1 MNSILR
7 NLGNRRFRI
16 STLAYAG
23 IGGAVA
29 LTVGASLVGWFSF
42 DRVGNVQS
50 KVNDGSVPELAASF
64 GVAQFAGSLVAAA
77 PRLASAATP
86 EEFERVSSEITES
99 YRLFELEL
107 ASLEE
112 RSLQPFEHIR
122 KRADSL
128 LANIEEIEDDKV
140 EFFELEQVLTELQ
153 AELSDVR
160 TRLGNTLVPAI
171 DDQLFYTLTGY
182 RGLDQKPD
190 PRVVYLSEG
199 EFSQYRYLS
208 ELQADANIATELLS
222 NAFIATDPNSIE
234 PLRERFE
241 AALGRVQRNLDA
253 LEGSQFHT
261 DIAPLFARISDLGI
275 GAEGEFNLVER
286 QLRLRAHEQDLL
298 TSNRD
303 IALQLVA
310 DVNVLVT
317 TAEASAGEATQE
329 ASQAILTAR
338 TLLLVIG
345 ALSVVGALL
354 IAWLFIGRILL
365 SRLEKLSTWMRR
377 MADGDLE
384 ARVEIGG
391 RDEVADMAAA
401 LEVFRRHALEV
412 QRLNLV
418 EKLAEDLQ
426 GKNAELERV
435 LEELNRAQDQ
445 IVASQK
451 LAALGELTAGVAHE
465 IKNPLNFVKNFSE
478 ASEDLI
484 EELSEILNESGPTLS
499 EEDQDL
505 VKEISDDLAGN
516 FERIRSHGARANR
529 IVEDMLRMNR
539 ETGDRQPTDINL
551 LLDEYAGLAFHSA
564 RASDTNFQ
572 LEIKQDLD
580 PGLGI
585 IDVIPQDLG
594 RVFLNII
601 GNSCHATDERRQSL
615 MGTQQGADYAPT
627 IWLTT
632 RRKEDVAE
640 IRFKDNGPGIPPEVV
655 DRIFNPFF
663 TTKPTGKGT
672 GLGLSICSD
681 IVREHGGDIQVTS
694 EPGEY
699 TEMVITLPLVAQV
712 PEQTETPGAQGLT
725 APV

>member
-182 RGLDQKPD
+182 RDLDQKPD
-190 PRVVYLSEG
+190 PRAVYLSEG

-317 TAEASAGEATQE
+317 TAEASAGEATEE

-365 SRLEKLSTWMRR
+365 SRLEKLSNWMRR

-478 ASEDLI
+478 ASEELI

-585 IDVIPQDLG
+585 IEVIPQDLG
-594 RVFLNII
+594 RVFLNIV

-640 IRFKDNGPGIPPEVV
+640 IRFKDNGPGIPSEVI

-699 TEMVITLPLVAQV
+699 TEMVITLPLIAQV

>member
-7 NLGNRRFRI
+7 YLGNRRFRI
-16 STLAYAG
+16 STLAYVG

-29 LTVGASLVGWFSF
+29 LTLGASLVGWFSF

-182 RGLDQKPD
+182 RGLDDKPD

-208 ELQADANIATELLS
+208 ELHADANIATELLS

-241 AALGRVQRNLDA
+241 AAFGRVQRNLDA
-253 LEGSQFHT
+253 LEGTQFHT

-286 QLRLRAHEQDLL
+286 QLRLRALEQELL
-298 TSNRD
+298 ASNRD

-310 DVNVLVT
+310 DVDVLVT
-317 TAEASAGEATQE
+317 TAEASAGDATQE

-365 SRLEKLSTWMRR
+365 SRLEKLSNWMRR

-478 ASEDLI
+478 ASEELI

-594 RVFLNII
+594 RVFLNIV

>member
-29 LTVGASLVGWFSF
+29 LTVGASLVGWFSL

-241 AALGRVQRNLDA
+241 AALGRVQRN
-253 LEGSQFHT
+253 F
-261 DIAPLFARISDLGI
+261 
-275 GAEGEFNLVER
+275 
-286 QLRLRAHEQDLL
+286 
-298 TSNRD
+298 
-303 IALQLVA
+303 
-310 DVNVLVT
+310 
-317 TAEASAGEATQE
+317 
-329 ASQAILTAR
+329 
-338 TLLLVIG
+338 
-345 ALSVVGALL
+345 
-354 IAWLFIGRILL
+354 
-365 SRLEKLSTWMRR
+365 RR
-377 MADGDLE
+377 
-384 ARVEIGG
+384 IGG
-391 RDEVADMAAA
+391 ESIPH
-401 LEVFRRHALEV
+401 RH
-412 QRLNLV
+412 R
-418 EKLAEDLQ
+418 
-426 GKNAELERV
+426 
-435 LEELNRAQDQ
+435 
-445 IVASQK
+445 S
-451 LAALGELTAGVAHE
+451 
-465 IKNPLNFVKNFSE
+465 PLC
-478 ASEDLI
+478 
-484 EELSEILNESGPTLS
+484 PH
-499 EEDQDL
+499 
-505 VKEISDDLAGN
+505 
-516 FERIRSHGARANR
+516 IRSGHW
-529 IVEDMLRMNR
+529 
-539 ETGDRQPTDINL
+539 
-551 LLDEYAGLAFHSA
+551 S
-564 RASDTNFQ
+564 
-572 LEIKQDLD
+572 
-580 PGLGI
+580 
-585 IDVIPQDLG
+585 G
-594 RVFLNII
+594 R
-601 GNSCHATDERRQSL
+601 
-615 MGTQQGADYAPT
+615 
-627 IWLTT
+627 
-632 RRKEDVAE
+632 
-640 IRFKDNGPGIPPEVV
+640 
-655 DRIFNPFF
+655 
-663 TTKPTGKGT
+663 
-672 GLGLSICSD
+672 
-681 IVREHGGDIQVTS
+681 
-694 EPGEY
+694 
-699 TEMVITLPLVAQV
+699 
-712 PEQTETPGAQGLT
+712 
-725 APV
+725 

>member
-153 AELSDVR
+153 AELADVR

-182 RGLDQKPD
+182 RDLDQKPD
-190 PRVVYLSEG
+190 PRAVYLSEG

-365 SRLEKLSTWMRR
+365 SRLEKLSNWMRR

-478 ASEDLI
+478 ASEELI

-499 EEDQDL
+499 KEDQDL

-585 IDVIPQDLG
+585 IEVIPQDLG
-594 RVFLNII
+594 RVFLNIV

-640 IRFKDNGPGIPPEVV
+640 IRFKDNGPGIPSEVI

-699 TEMVITLPLVAQV
+699 TEMVITLPLIAQV

>member
-42 DRVGNVQS
+42 DRVANVQS

-99 YRLFELEL
+99 YRLFELDL

-140 EFFELEQVLTELQ
+140 EFFELEQVLTDLQ

-182 RGLDQKPD
+182 RGLDDKPD
-190 PRVVYLSEG
+190 PRTVYLSEG

-286 QLRLRAHEQDLL
+286 QLRLRALEQKLL
-298 TSNRD
+298 ASNRD

-310 DVNVLVT
+310 DVDVLVT

-365 SRLEKLSTWMRR
+365 SRLEKLSNWMRR

-435 LEELNRAQDQ
+435 LEDLNRAQDQ

-572 LEIKQDLD
+572 LEIKQDFD
-580 PGLGI
+580 PSLGI
-585 IDVIPQDLG
+585 IEVIPQDLG

-640 IRFKDNGPGIPPEVV
+640 IRFKDNGPGIPSEVI

-699 TEMVITLPLVAQV
+699 TEMLITLPLVAQV

>member
-107 ASLEE
+107 ASLED

-182 RGLDQKPD
+182 RDLDQKPD
-190 PRVVYLSEG
+190 PRAVYLSEG

-317 TAEASAGEATQE
+317 TAEASAGEATEE

-365 SRLEKLSTWMRR
+365 SRLEKLSNWMRR

-478 ASEDLI
+478 ASEELI

-585 IDVIPQDLG
+585 IEVIPQDLG
-594 RVFLNII
+594 RVFLNIV

-640 IRFKDNGPGIPPEVV
+640 IRFKDNGPGIPSEVI

-699 TEMVITLPLVAQV
+699 TEMVITLPLIAQV

>member
-1 MNSILR
+1 MNTILGFLR
-7 NLGNRRFRI
+7 NRRFRI
-16 STLAYAG
+16 STLAYLG

-29 LTVGASLVGWFSF
+29 LTLGATLVGWFSF
-42 DRVGNVQS
+42 DRVGDVQA
-50 KVNDGSVPELAASF
+50 KVNDGSVPEMAASF
-64 GVAQFAGSLVAAA
+64 GVAQFVGNLVAAA
-77 PRLASAATP
+77 PRLASAATT
-86 EEFERVSSEITES
+86 EEFDRVSSEITQS
-99 YRLFELEL
+99 YRLFEQEL
-107 ASLEE
+107 VSLEE
-112 RSLQPFEHIR
+112 RSPLPIEHIR
-122 KRADSL
+122 DSGDIL
-128 LANIEEIEDDKV
+128 LANLEELEDGKA
-140 EFFELEQVLTELQ
+140 EFFELDQILAQLQ
-153 AELSDVR
+153 ADLADVR
-160 TRLGNTLVPAI
+160 TRLGGTLVPAI

-182 RGLDQKPD
+182 RGLGAEPD
-190 PRVVYLSEG
+190 PRAVYLSES

-222 NAFIATDPNSIE
+222 NAFIVTDPNAIE

-241 AALGRVQRNLDA
+241 AALGRVQRNLDS
-253 LEGSQFHT
+253 LEGTQFHA
-261 DIAPLFARISDLGI
+261 DIAPQFAQISELGL
-275 GAEGEFNLVER
+275 GGYGEFNVVER
-286 QLRLRAHEQDLL
+286 QLRLRVREQELL
-298 TSNRD
+298 ASNRD

-310 DVNVLVT
+310 DVDVLVT
-317 TAEASAGEATQE
+317 TAEASAGAATDE
-329 ASQAILTAR
+329 ASQAIFTAR
-338 TLLLVIG
+338 WLLLVIG

-365 SRLEKLSTWMRR
+365 SRIEKLSNWMRR

-426 GKNAELERV
+426 EKNVELERV
-435 LEELNRAQDQ
+435 LVDLNRAQDQ

-484 EELSEILNESGPTLS
+484 EELSEVLSESGPTLS
-499 EEDQDL
+499 AEDQDL
-505 VKEISDDLAGN
+505 VKEISEDLAGN
-516 FERIRSHGARANR
+516 FERIRTHGARANR

-539 ETGDRQPTDINL
+539 ETGEKQPTDINL
-551 LLDEYAGLAFHSA
+551 LVDEYAQLAFHSA
-564 RASDTNFQ
+564 RANDTNFQ

-580 PGLGI
+580 SSIGI

-594 RVFLNII
+594 RVFLNLV
-601 GNSCHATDERRQSL
+601 GNSCHATDEKRL
-615 MGTQQGADYAPT
+615 AAGGDYAPT
-627 IWLTT
+627 VWITT
-632 RRKEDVAE
+632 ARKEDVVE
-640 IRFKDNGPGIPPEVV
+640 IRIRDNGPGIP
-655 DRIFNPFF
+655 DDMLDKIFNPFV

-681 IVREHGGDIQVTS
+681 IVREHGGHISVTS
-694 EPGEY
+694 EVGEF
-699 TEMVITLPLVAQV
+699 TEMLVTLPLVATAL
-712 PEQTETPGAQGLT
+712 EQTETPGIQGLT
-725 APV
+725 APA

>member
-29 LTVGASLVGWFSF
+29 LTVGASLVGWFSV

-140 EFFELEQVLTELQ
+140 EFIELEQVLTELQ
-153 AELSDVR
+153 AELADVR

-182 RGLDQKPD
+182 RDLDQKPD
-190 PRVVYLSEG
+190 PRAVYLSEG

-317 TAEASAGEATQE
+317 TAEASAGEATEE

-365 SRLEKLSTWMRR
+365 SRLEKLSNWMRR

-401 LEVFRRHALEV
+401 LEVFRRHALEA

-478 ASEDLI
+478 ASEELI

-499 EEDQDL
+499 KEDQDL

-516 FERIRSHGARANR
+516 FERIRSHGGRANR

-572 LEIKQDLD
+572 LEIKQDFD
-580 PGLGI
+580 PSLGI
-585 IDVIPQDLG
+585 IEVIPQDLG

-640 IRFKDNGPGIPPEVV
+640 IRFKDNGPGIPSEVI

-699 TEMVITLPLVAQV
+699 TEMLITLPLVAQV

>member
-29 LTVGASLVGWFSF
+29 LTVGASLVGWFSV

-153 AELSDVR
+153 AELADVR

-182 RGLDQKPD
+182 RDLDQKPD
-190 PRVVYLSEG
+190 PRAVYLSEG

-365 SRLEKLSTWMRR
+365 SRLEKLSNWMRR

-435 LEELNRAQDQ
+435 VEELNHAQDQ

-499 EEDQDL
+499 EEDQHL

-585 IDVIPQDLG
+585 IEVIPQDLG
-594 RVFLNII
+594 RVFLNIV

-640 IRFKDNGPGIPPEVV
+640 IRFKDNGPGIPSEVI

-663 TTKPTGKGT
+663 STKPTGKST

-681 IVREHGGDIQVTS
+681 IVREHGGDIQATS

-699 TEMVITLPLVAQV
+699 TEMVITLPLIAQV

>member
-29 LTVGASLVGWFSF
+29 LTVGASLVGWFSV

-107 ASLEE
+107 ASLED

-153 AELSDVR
+153 AELADVR
-160 TRLGNTLVPAI
+160 SRLGNTLVPAI

-182 RGLDQKPD
+182 RDLDQKPD
-190 PRVVYLSEG
+190 PRAVYLSEG

-261 DIAPLFARISDLGI
+261 DIASLFARISDLGI

-365 SRLEKLSTWMRR
+365 SRLEKLSNWMRR

-478 ASEDLI
+478 ASEELI

-499 EEDQDL
+499 KEDQDL

-585 IDVIPQDLG
+585 IEVIPQDLG
-594 RVFLNII
+594 RVFLNIV

-640 IRFKDNGPGIPPEVV
+640 IRFKDNGPGIPSEVI

>member
-7 NLGNRRFRI
+7 YLGNRRFRI
-16 STLAYAG
+16 STLAYVG

-29 LTVGASLVGWFSF
+29 LTLGASLVGWFSF

-182 RGLDQKPD
+182 RGLDDKPD

-208 ELQADANIATELLS
+208 ELHADANIATELLS

-241 AALGRVQRNLDA
+241 AAFGRVQRNLDA
-253 LEGSQFHT
+253 LEGTQFHT

-286 QLRLRAHEQDLL
+286 QLRLRALEQELL
-298 TSNRD
+298 ASNRD

-310 DVNVLVT
+310 DVDVLVT
-317 TAEASAGEATQE
+317 TAEASAGEATEE

-365 SRLEKLSTWMRR
+365 SRLEKLSNWMRR

-478 ASEDLI
+478 ASEELI

-499 EEDQDL
+499 DEDQDL

-594 RVFLNII
+594 RVFLNIV

-681 IVREHGGDIQVTS
+681 IVREHGGNIQVTS

-699 TEMVITLPLVAQV
+699 TEMVITLPLVAQA

-725 APV
+725 AQV

>member
-29 LTVGASLVGWFSF
+29 LTVGASLVGWFSV

-153 AELSDVR
+153 AELADVR

-182 RGLDQKPD
+182 RDLDQKPD
-190 PRVVYLSEG
+190 PRAVYLSEG

-317 TAEASAGEATQE
+317 TAEASAGEATEE

-365 SRLEKLSTWMRR
+365 SRLEKLSNWMRR

-478 ASEDLI
+478 ASEELI

-539 ETGDRQPTDINL
+539 ETGDRQPTDINI

-585 IDVIPQDLG
+585 IEVIPQDLG
-594 RVFLNII
+594 RVFLNIV
-601 GNSCHATDERRQSL
+601 GNSCHATDERRRSL
-615 MGTQQGADYAPT
+615 MGTQQCADYAPT

-640 IRFKDNGPGIPPEVV
+640 IRFKDNGPGIPSEVI

-699 TEMVITLPLVAQV
+699 TEMVITLPLIAQV

>member
-7 NLGNRRFRI
+7 YLGNRRFRI

-99 YRLFELEL
+99 YRFFELEL

-128 LANIEEIEDDKV
+128 LANIEEIEDEKV
-140 EFFELEQVLTELQ
+140 EFFELEQVLAELQ
-153 AELSDVR
+153 AELADVR

-182 RGLDQKPD
+182 RDLDQKPD
-190 PRVVYLSEG
+190 PRAVYLSEG

-365 SRLEKLSTWMRR
+365 SRLEKLSNWMRR

-435 LEELNRAQDQ
+435 VEELNHAQDQ

-499 EEDQDL
+499 EEDQHL

-572 LEIKQDLD
+572 LEIKQDFD
-580 PGLGI
+580 PSLGI
-585 IDVIPQDLG
+585 IEVIPQDLG

-640 IRFKDNGPGIPPEVV
+640 IRFKDNGPGIPSEVI

-699 TEMVITLPLVAQV
+699 TEMLITLPLVAQV

>member
-29 LTVGASLVGWFSF
+29 LTVGASLVGWFSV

-153 AELSDVR
+153 AELADVR

-182 RGLDQKPD
+182 RDLDQKPD
-190 PRVVYLSEG
+190 PRAVHLSEG

-365 SRLEKLSTWMRR
+365 SRLEKLSNWMRR

-435 LEELNRAQDQ
+435 LEDLNHAQDQ

-572 LEIKQDLD
+572 LEIKQDFD
-580 PGLGI
+580 PSLGI
-585 IDVIPQDLG
+585 IEVIPQDLG

-640 IRFKDNGPGIPPEVV
+640 IRFKDNGPGIPSEVI

-699 TEMVITLPLVAQV
+699 TEMLITLPLVAQV

>member
-29 LTVGASLVGWFSF
+29 LTVGASLVGWFSI

-153 AELSDVR
+153 AELADVR

-182 RGLDQKPD
+182 RGLDDKPD
-190 PRVVYLSEG
+190 PRTVYLSEG

-286 QLRLRAHEQDLL
+286 QLRLRALEQKLL
-298 TSNRD
+298 ASNRD

-310 DVNVLVT
+310 DVDVLVT

-365 SRLEKLSTWMRR
+365 SRLEKLSNWMRR

-435 LEELNRAQDQ
+435 LEDLNRAQDQ

-539 ETGDRQPTDINL
+539 ETSDRQPTDINL

-572 LEIKQDLD
+572 LEIKQDFD
-580 PGLGI
+580 PSLGI
-585 IDVIPQDLG
+585 IEVIPQDLG
-594 RVFLNII
+594 RIFLNIV

-640 IRFKDNGPGIPPEVV
+640 IRFKDNGPGIPSEVI

-699 TEMVITLPLVAQV
+699 TEMLITLPLVAQV

>member
-329 ASQAILTAR
+329 GLPSYSDRTHATAGYWR
-338 TLLLVIG
+338 
-345 ALSVVGALL
+345 SER
-354 IAWLFIGRILL
+354 GR
-365 SRLEKLSTWMRR
+365 
-377 MADGDLE
+377 
-384 ARVEIGG
+384 
-391 RDEVADMAAA
+391 
-401 LEVFRRHALEV
+401 
-412 QRLNLV
+412 
-418 EKLAEDLQ
+418 
-426 GKNAELERV
+426 
-435 LEELNRAQDQ
+435 
-445 IVASQK
+445 
-451 LAALGELTAGVAHE
+451 GVAHR
-465 IKNPLNFVKNFSE
+465 
-478 ASEDLI
+478 
-484 EELSEILNESGPTLS
+484 
-499 EEDQDL
+499 
-505 VKEISDDLAGN
+505 LALYWPD
-516 FERIRSHGARANR
+516 FAE
-529 IVEDMLRMNR
+529 
-539 ETGDRQPTDINL
+539 
-551 LLDEYAGLAFHSA
+551 SA
-564 RASDTNFQ
+564 RKAVRLDATN
-572 LEIKQDLD
+572 
-580 PGLGI
+580 
-585 IDVIPQDLG
+585 G
-594 RVFLNII
+594 R
-601 GNSCHATDERRQSL
+601 RR
-615 MGTQQGADYAPT
+615 P
-627 IWLTT
+627 
-632 RRKEDVAE
+632 
-640 IRFKDNGPGIPPEVV
+640 
-655 DRIFNPFF
+655 
-663 TTKPTGKGT
+663 
-672 GLGLSICSD
+672 
-681 IVREHGGDIQVTS
+681 
-694 EPGEY
+694 
-699 TEMVITLPLVAQV
+699 
-712 PEQTETPGAQGLT
+712 
-725 APV
+725 

>member
-1 MNSILR
+1 MKSILR
-7 NLGNRRFRI
+7 ALRNRRFRI

-29 LTVGASLVGWFSF
+29 LTLGASLVGWFSF

-64 GVAQFAGSLVAAA
+64 GVAQFVGELVAAA

-86 EEFERVSSEITES
+86 EEFDRVSSEITLS
-99 YRLFELEL
+99 YQMFEQEL
-107 ASLEE
+107 SSLEE
-112 RSLQPFEHIR
+112 RSQQPIEHIR
-122 KRADSL
+122 KRGDTL
-128 LANIEEIEDDKV
+128 LANIEEIEDEKV

-153 AELSDVR
+153 AELADVR

-182 RGLDQKPD
+182 RGLDDKPD
-190 PRVVYLSEG
+190 PRTVYLSEG

-241 AALGRVQRNLDA
+241 AALGRVQRNLNS
-253 LEGSQFHT
+253 LEGTQFHA

-275 GAEGEFNLVER
+275 GDEGEFNVVER
-286 QLRLRAHEQDLL
+286 QLRLRAHEQELL
-298 TSNRD
+298 GSNRD

-310 DVNVLVT
+310 DVDVLVT
-317 TAEASAGEATQE
+317 TAEASAGSATEE

-365 SRLEKLSTWMRR
+365 SRLEKLSIWMRR

-435 LEELNRAQDQ
+435 LVDLNNAQDQ

-499 EEDQDL
+499 AEDQDL

-539 ETGDRQPTDINL
+539 ETGDRQPTDINV
-551 LLDEYAGLAFHSA
+551 LLDEFAGLAFHSA

-572 LEIKQDLD
+572 LEIKQDFD
-580 PGLGI
+580 PNLGI

-594 RVFLNII
+594 RVFLNVV
-601 GNSCHATDERRQSL
+601 GNSCQATDEKRQSL
-615 MGTQQGADYAPT
+615 AGTQQGADFAPT

-632 RRKEDVAE
+632 RRKEDMAE
-640 IRFKDNGPGIPPEVV
+640 IRFRDNGPGIPA
-655 DRIFNPFF
+655 DIIDKIFNPFF

-672 GLGLSICSD
+672 GLGLSICGD

-694 EPGEY
+694 EPGEFA
-699 TEMVITLPLVAQV
+699 EMVITLPLVAHV
-712 PEQTETPGAQGLT
+712 PEQTETPGMQGLA
-725 APV
+725 APA